1 MHLGLLAFVKA
12 HSNQRSEAREI
23 VAELAGT
30 STSRYISPLDI
41 ANAQLGL
48 RECDT
53 AISFIKRA
61 MSERVMRVTELP
73 MFLFDEVQEDPTVL
87 EFCQQLGARC

>member
-1 MHLGLLAFVKA
+1 M
-12 HSNQRSEAREI
+12 EA
-23 VAELAGT
+23 

-41 ANAQLGL
+41 ATAHLGL
-48 RECDT
+48 REYDT

-73 MFLFDEVQEDPTVL
+73 MPLFDEVREAPTVM
-87 EFCQQLGARC
+87 EFCQQLRAIPE